1 MPNRPHLTRYP
12 CRPMSLHADSFQ
24 NRRADNEPPRVVDNL
39 QALSPAAPP
48 DLRGGAFRHESKGK
62 QHGGSECFASILER
76 SRKRVAVEALQDA
89 ADHCGDDTEKE
100 NGSSRAGYGRYRLR
114 ISAPDNDILFTYN
127 DRGLPLSSITAG
139 DKTTQFA
146 YDANG
151 RLAQRTDPAGTTTL
165 TWNGQDQIATTTDT
179 ITGGTDTR
187 TYDDAG
193 RLTDIATQ
201 YGATTAHR
209 TFGYDDL
216 DRLTTDQLKA
226 PDGTVLASI
235 AYTYNLDDHLT
246 GKTTTGTAA
255 GQNTYGY
262 DDAGRLTS
270 WTNPAGQQTE
280 YGWDAA
286 GNRTKAGSTTYTY
299 DERNR
304 LTSDGTNT
312 YTYSARGTLTSD
324 GTATLTWDAFDRL
337 TTDGSTD
344 YAYDG
349 LDRVATRTQGS
360 TTETFLY
367 ATDQNDLTAILDGSG
382 TPTSGY
388 QRTPAGGILGI
399 RQNNQSYRAYTDG
412 HDDLTALYD
421 PGTTTLNGSTAYD
434 PNGQPTT
441 TNGTTSLLGYQG
453 EYTDPGTGRV
463 NMHARWYTPGTATF
477 TSRDDWTLNPDPSVQ
492 ANRYTYA
499 NAAPLDGT
507 DPSGHFAVPIP
518 VPAPIGIGVSVGP
531 YGWAALG
538 LGYAGYGAYLA
549 RPYYARGMAA
559 MMAPGFSG
567 LAPGMN
573 MAFHGQDACSAASAQ
588 GPVQA
593 PEAVLEP
600 VRRAFARPHR
610 QDPLPRKSRRD
621 KLNGLA
627 TTPSRARPWS
637 TRSANEASTG
647 SAMPSNEVLRR
658 RLLSTVW
665 TVCCRGEATRSTS
678 SRHALRSRLSL
689 VFQRFHRT
697 VFTPNSQ
704 LRTSVGRRYSRHRQ
718 NPPPG
723 SQPS

>member
-1 MPNRPHLTRYP
+1 
-12 CRPMSLHADSFQ
+12 MSLPSADELGRLTKQSGTGAASTPDTRFGY
-24 NRRADNEPPRVVDNL
+24 NL
-39 QALSPAAPP
+39 A
-48 DLRGGAFRHESKGK
+48 
-62 QHGGSECFASILER
+62 
-76 SRKRVAVEALQDA
+76 
-89 ADHCGDDTEKE
+89 GD
-100 NGSSRAGYGRYRLR
+100 RLR

-216 DRLTTDQLKA
+216 DRRTTDQLKA

-246 GKTTTGTAA
+246 GKTTTGTADA

-270 WTNPAGQQTE
+270 WTDPAGQQTE

-349 LDRVATRTQGS
+349 LDR
-360 TTETFLY
+360 
-367 ATDQNDLTAILDGSG
+367 
-382 TPTSGY
+382 
-388 QRTPAGGILGI
+388 
-399 RQNNQSYRAYTDG
+399 
-412 HDDLTALYD
+412 
-421 PGTTTLNGSTAYD
+421 
-434 PNGQPTT
+434 
-441 TNGTTSLLGYQG
+441 
-453 EYTDPGTGRV
+453 
-463 NMHARWYTPGTATF
+463 
-477 TSRDDWTLNPDPSVQ
+477 
-492 ANRYTYA
+492 
-499 NAAPLDGT
+499 
-507 DPSGHFAVPIP
+507 
-518 VPAPIGIGVSVGP
+518 
-531 YGWAALG
+531 
-538 LGYAGYGAYLA
+538 
-549 RPYYARGMAA
+549 
-559 MMAPGFSG
+559 
-567 LAPGMN
+567 
-573 MAFHGQDACSAASAQ
+573 
-588 GPVQA
+588 
-593 PEAVLEP
+593 
-600 VRRAFARPHR
+600 
-610 QDPLPRKSRRD
+610 
-621 KLNGLA
+621 
-627 TTPSRARPWS
+627 
-637 TRSANEASTG
+637 
-647 SAMPSNEVLRR
+647 
-658 RLLSTVW
+658 
-665 TVCCRGEATRSTS
+665 
-678 SRHALRSRLSL
+678 
-689 VFQRFHRT
+689 
-697 VFTPNSQ
+697 
-704 LRTSVGRRYSRHRQ
+704 
-718 NPPPG
+718 
-723 SQPS
+723 